1 MRNKYLGGCHC
12 GAIMFEFYS
21 KKIVELIKCNCS
33 ICSLNSYLHLIIP
46 HKEFK
51 LLKGKNKIKTYQFNK
66 KLAEHY
72 FCLDCGI
79 KSFYQPRSH
88 KNSYSINYNS
98 IKKPAPNV
106 GKIIDFNGK
115 NFEASLHLIK

>member
-1 MRNKYLGGCHC
+1 MRNKYLGSCHC

-33 ICSLNSYLHLIIP
+33 ICSHSSYLHLIIP

-72 FCLDCGI
+72 FCIDCGI

-88 KNSYSINYNS
+88 KHSYSISYYS
-98 IKKPAPNV
+98 IKKPAPKI
-106 GKIIDFNGK
+106 GKIINFNGK
-115 NFEASLHLIK
+115 NFESSLHLIK